1 MIEVFAD
8 PEALSAAAA
17 ELFVRQANNAVA
29 ARGRF
34 VASLS
39 GGSTPKRVFE
49 LLAQPPLRDRVPWPR
64 VHLFWGDERCVS
76 ADDPRSNYRMTKLAL
91 LDHVPIPPAQVH
103 PIDGSLPPAES
114 ARQYESLLK
123 SFFGA
128 APPRFDLVFLGLGEN
143 GHTASLFPHTP
154 VLAEKS
160 RWVREVNIL
169 DIDQLTRS
177 TSDMPALLKE
187 LERDFEI
194 AFTPDQRRNIK
205 TAADALAAA
214 EQELRKKQQVIERV
228 TMTAPLLN
236 QATLIAFLAA
246 GAGKAKV
253 LRKVIEGPCPE
264 MLLDTQRLPAQLIH
278 PDSDEL
284 RWMLDRA
291 AAAGLSER

>member
-1 MIEVFAD
+1 MIQVFAD

-17 ELFVRQANNAVA
+17 ELFVRQANDA
-29 ARGRF
+29 ASARRRF
-34 VASLS
+34 AASLS

-49 LLAQPPLRDRVPWPR
+49 LLAQPPLRDRVPWPQ
-64 VHLFWGDERCVS
+64 VYLFWGDERCVS
-76 ADDPRSNYRMTKLAL
+76 ADDPRSNYRMTRLAL

-103 PIDGSLPPAES
+103 PIDGSRPPEES
-114 ARQYESLLK
+114 ARQYEALLR

-154 VLAEKS
+154 VFAEKS

-177 TSDMPALLKE
+177 TSDLPSLLEE

-194 AFTPDQRRNIK
+194 AFSPEQRTQIK
-205 TAADALAAA
+205 TVKDVLAAA
-214 EQELRKKQQVIERV
+214 EQELHKKQQVIERV

-236 QATLIAFLAA
+236 QAALIAFLAA

-253 LRKVIEGPCPE
+253 LHDVIEGPADP
-264 MLLDTQRLPAQLIH
+264 QRLPAQLIR
-278 PDSDEL
+278 PASGEL
-284 RWMLDRA
+284 RWMLDKA
-291 AAAGLSER
+291 AAAQLHA